1 MLLQSLT
8 TKFMKNIIFPA
19 MLLMLAGNIQ
29 AQASQGDE
37 GRTARTEAKSDIIK
51 LSYGPGMSVGD
62 MRGMETDRSYS
73 NVLTLALD
81 YEHVFRS
88 GIGVALNVSQNHYHV
103 PSINAFYVG
112 ASVLYSRTTT
122 QGWRWEGG
130 IGAGYAANDLMY
142 KRSRKGYGVLSQL
155 GVTYQLSKH
164 WGVGAD
170 LRYLTTN
177 YRKQHELRERF
188 GQYGLGSCTCTFGLR
203 YAL

>member
-1 MLLQSLT
+1 
-8 TKFMKNIIFPA
+8 MKKIIFPA
-19 MLLMLAGNIQ
+19 LLLLLAGNTH

-37 GRTARTEAKSDIIK
+37 GRTERTEAKSDIIK
-51 LSYGPGMSVGD
+51 LSYGPGVPTGD
-62 MRGMETDRSYS
+62 MRGMGTERTYS

-103 PSINAFYVG
+103 PSNNVFYVG
-112 ASVLYSRTTT
+112 ASVLYSRTTS

-130 IGAGYAANDLMY
+130 IGAGFAANDLEFD
-142 KRSRKGYGVLSQL
+142 RSRNGYGVLSQL
-155 GVTYQLSKH
+155 GVTYQFSKH

-177 YRKQHELRERF
+177 YRKEHDLRERL
-188 GQYGLGSCTCTFGLR
+188 GQYGLGSFTCTFGLR
-203 YAL
+203 YAF